1 MFIMPCTTICNTC
14 DPRYN
19 VLLIV
24 INRSTINNCI
34 FGLKNLCFHTVQ
46 SFESIDVCLIDCCK
60 LAQYVLSPPNKKIL
74 FFFLNH
80 IEFCSMPA
88 EMHHEVGRCATSSD
102 GSSTNTKQHSWID
115 PFLFHHLFHS
125 YPINF
130 VAKIIAQ

>member
-1 MFIMPCTTICNTC
+1 MFIMPCTTICDAC

-24 INRSTINNCI
+24 INISTINNCI
-34 FGLKNLCFHTVQ
+34 FGLKNLCFHIVQ
-46 SFESIDVCLIDCCK
+46 SFETIDVCLIDCCK
-60 LAQYVLSPPNKKIL
+60 LAQNVLSPQQKKSYS
-74 FFFLNH
+74 FFLNH

-88 EMHHEVGRCATSSD
+88 ETHHEVGRCATSSD
-102 GSSTNTKQHSWID
+102 GSTNTKQHSWID
-115 PFLFHHLFHS
+115 RFLFHHLFHS